1 MATIRC
7 LFIVCL
13 LWPGSIPVFAA
24 SPEIARFTSGGRQVS
39 YEIFGAGNHGPLLIM
54 LHAAGGPDVARYRD
68 RADNFA
74 AHGYIVLSLHYF
86 DATDSEKLS
95 DNNYAAWEQAVSDLV
110 DHCRRHP
117 GWSGRKIGL
126 IGFSLGAMVALAAG
140 SQAVPV
146 NAVAEW
152 YGSLPDPFLEKRKTM
167 PPLLI
172 LHGEQ
177 DAVVQ
182 VVNARQLLS
191 LCQTEH
197 WTCESHFYPDQ
208 GHGFQ
213 GSAVEDAEKR
223 TLDFFARKL
232 Q

>member
-1 MATIRC
+1 MAAIRC
-7 LFIVCL
+7 VFMVCL
-13 LWPGSIPVFAA
+13 FWTGPMRVFAA
-24 SPEIARFTSGGRQVS
+24 PPELARFTSGGRQVS
-39 YEIFGAGNHGPLLIM
+39 YEIFGAANRGPLLIM
-54 LHAAGGPDVARYRD
+54 LHAAGGPDVARYRE
-68 RADNFA
+68 RAGHFA
-74 AHGYIVLSLHYF
+74 AHGYVVLSLHYF
-86 DATDSEKLS
+86 DATDSEQIS
-95 DNNYAAWEQAVSDLV
+95 DNHYAAWEQAVRDLV
-110 DHCRRHP
+110 DQCRKHP
-117 GWSGRKIGL
+117 GWSDRKIGL

-152 YGSLPDPFLEKRKTM
+152 YGALPDPFLEKRKTM

-182 VVNARQLLS
+182 VANARQIVR
-191 LCQTEH
+191 LCQAEH
-197 WTCESHFYPDQ
+197 WTCESHFYADQ

-213 GSAVEDAEKR
+213 GSAVDDAEKR